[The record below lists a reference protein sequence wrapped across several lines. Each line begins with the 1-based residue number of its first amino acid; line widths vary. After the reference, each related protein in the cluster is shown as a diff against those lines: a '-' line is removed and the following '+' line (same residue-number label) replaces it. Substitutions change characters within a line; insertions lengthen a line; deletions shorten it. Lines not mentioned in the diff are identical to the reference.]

1 MSREMVSK
9 QLIPMP
15 CQLFNHPTLVEGQ
28 AHMTHNQAG
37 NYKSKHP
44 VDIKIDERI
53 SPALSRSVKD
63 GEVGCADAWRI
74 ATELGVPMSE
84 VGVGMDLMEIRIK
97 RCMLGLFGYP
107 EGKVAVKPAAAAS
120 PQLEAD
126 IRASL
131 VNGRLPCKT
140 AWDIADRLKIS
151 KLEVSSACEAMGIKV
166 KPCQLGAF

>member
-1 MSREMVSK
+1 
-9 QLIPMP
+9 
-15 CQLFNHPTLVEGQ
+15 
-28 AHMTHNQAG
+28 MTHNQAG

-44 VDIKIDERI
+44 GDIKIDERI
-53 SPALSRSVKD
+53 SPELSKSVRE
-63 GEVGCADAWRI
+63 GEVVCADAWRI

-84 VGVGMDLMEIRIK
+84 IGVGMDLMEIRIK

-107 EGKVAVKPAAAAS
+107 EGKVVIRPATAIS

-126 IRASL
+126 IQASL

-151 KLEVSSACEAMGIKV
+151 KLEVSSACEAMKIKI